1 MTTPRVIHRD
11 KFIRIGKIIVVPYK
25 TIPMLYFDEPWGM
38 ISIISSKSCENI
50 TTHPGNFCPNLQ
62 DRLNLRFNDGAY
74 GGDFNEKIANEILD
88 FFEDN
93 NDNYKLWVVHCIMGM
108 SRSPAVAAVLGRILY
123 NHDKDWFTHRIPN
136 ASVYKLLFNVA
147 KKRNLISR

>member
-1 MTTPRVIHRD
+1 MTLTRERGMVCDIKEMTMTTPRVIHRD

-88 FFEDN
+88 FEKLSMLI
-93 NDNYKLWVVHCIMGM
+93 YK
-108 SRSPAVAAVLGRILY
+108 
-123 NHDKDWFTHRIPN
+123 
-136 ASVYKLLFNVA
+136 
-147 KKRNLISR
+147 